1 MIPEIEI
8 KIKYKIKGKKFTPEN
23 LEPIKD
29 SEGIVNILRKIFNA
43 DTIEWTEEFIMISLN
58 RANKVIGYYKVSKG
72 GMTGT
77 IADPK
82 VIFTMALNSGATS
95 IIVAH
100 NHPSGNLQPSP
111 QDRQIT
117 TKLINAGELLD
128 IKVLDHII
136 LTSNRYYSFLDE
148 GEMV

>member
-8 KIKYKIKGKKFTPEN
+8 KIKYKVKSKKFTPEN

-29 SEGIVNILRKIFNA
+29 SEGSVNILRKIFNA
-43 DTIEWTEEFIMISLN
+43 DTIEWTEEFIMICLN

-136 LTSNRYYSFLDE
+136 LTSNSYYSFLDE

>member
-43 DTIEWTEEFIMISLN
+43 DTIEWTEEFIMICLN

-72 GMTGT
+72 GMSGT

-82 VIFTMALNSGATS
+82 VIFTMALNSGAS
-95 IIVAH
+95 AIIVAH
-100 NHPSGNLQPSP
+100 NHPSGNLQPS
-111 QDRQIT
+111 QADRQIT

-136 LTSNRYYSFLDE
+136 LTTNGYYSFIDE
-148 GEMV
+148 GEMI